1 MNTNV
6 AIEQKNSRLLVTAI
20 CLLLLLGFAATSLIS
35 YYLANKSIQ
44 QRIRTDSLPLTSDN
58 IYSHVQRDLISPV
71 LISSVMSKDTFVRDW
86 ILNGEQGSE
95 QIINY
100 LSEIQQEYNTITSFF
115 ISDKT
120 HRYYHSS
127 GVLKTVDAKDP
138 NDAWYFESIKSKA
151 SYDINLDDDTADLSR
166 TNFFVNHKIY
176 DYNQKILGIIGVGL
190 ASEIIRNRIDE
201 YQQQFNRTVYFVN
214 KKGEVTLHGSRFS
227 KAKSLH
233 EMKGMRAISQDLI
246 NEETGS
252 FVYNNGEYQVF
263 VNTRLV
269 SELDWYIVIEEAHT
283 QQAEMLHVLWVN
295 LLLSIIVTSAI
306 GWLIY
311 YLIKRQQAQLRK
323 LLTNDFLTNLASRQG
338 FEPVFDQ
345 MLKSAQRSQ
354 EPLSILLIDIDHFK
368 KVNDQLGHLEG
379 DSVLQS
385 LAEILRESVR
395 ECDATC
401 RWGGEEF
408 IIALANCNAKSAF
421 AIADKIRNLA
431 AERLATGKAVAAP
444 ITISIG
450 LAEYGLNETSDQL
463 FSRAD
468 EALYRA
474 KNNGRNQVVQ
484 ALGTVHL

>member
-1 MNTNV
+1 MNTNT
-6 AIEQKNSRLLVTAI
+6 ALEEKNSRLLVAAI
-20 CLLLLLGFAATSLIS
+20 SLLLLLGFATTSLIS

-71 LISSVMSKDTFVRDW
+71 LISSVMAKDTFVRDW
-86 ILNGEQGSE
+86 VIGGEQGSA
-95 QIINY
+95 QIIKY

-115 ISDKT
+115 ISDKS

-138 NDAWYFESIKSKA
+138 KDAWYFDSIKTKA

-176 DYNQKILGIIGVGL
+176 DYNQNLLGIIGVGL

-233 EMKGMRAISQDLI
+233 EMKGMSAISQDLL
-246 NEETGS
+246 NKTTGS
-252 FVYNNGEYQVF
+252 FVYDNGENKVF

-269 SELDWYIVIEEAHT
+269 DELNWFIVIEEAHT
-283 QQAEMLHVLWVN
+283 QQAEMLHVLWIN
-295 LLLSIIVTSAI
+295 LLLSVIITFAI
-306 GWLIY
+306 GWIIH
-311 YLIKRQQAQLRK
+311 YLIKRQQLQLRT
-323 LLTNDFLTNLASRQG
+323 LLTNDYLTKLASRQG
-338 FEPVFDQ
+338 FAPVFDQ

-354 EPLSILLIDIDHFK
+354 EALSILLIDIDHFK
-368 KVNDQLGHLEG
+368 KVNDQLGHLQG
-379 DSVLQS
+379 DAVLQS
-385 LAEILRESVR
+385 LADVLRDSVR
-395 ECDATC
+395 DCDAIC

-408 IIALANCNAKSAF
+408 LIALADCNAESAY
-421 AIADKIRNLA
+421 AIAEKIRKLSEEKLFSQTA
-431 AERLATGKAVAAP
+431 LSSP
-444 ITISIG
+444 ITVSIG
-450 LAEYGLNETSDQL
+450 LAEYGLNETSDHL

-474 KNNGRNQVVQ
+474 KGNGRNQVVQ
-484 ALGTVHL
+484 ALRGVPL